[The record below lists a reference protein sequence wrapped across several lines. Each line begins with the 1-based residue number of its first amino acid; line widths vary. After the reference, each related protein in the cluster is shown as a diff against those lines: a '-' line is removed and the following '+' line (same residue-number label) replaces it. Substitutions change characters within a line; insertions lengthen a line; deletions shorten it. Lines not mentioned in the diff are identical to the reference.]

1 MIFEIRNYHFDPAR
15 FEAYK
20 QWGQSE
26 AIPYLERELDLV
38 GFWVST
44 PDPAEVLGRPHDD
57 LGTANVTWIIRW
69 KDREQR
75 NEVMARV
82 FASKEWEDIF
92 SRVPGG
98 LPSYLRIEWRFADAV
113 A

>member
-15 FEAYK
+15 FDAYK
-20 QWGQSE
+20 QWGERE
-26 AIPYLERELDLV
+26 ALPYLEKQLDLV

-44 PDPAEVLGRPHDD
+44 SDPAEIIGREHDD

-69 KDREQR
+69 RDREQR
-75 NEVMARV
+75 NDVMSKV
-82 FASKEWEDIF
+82 FATKEWEDIF

-98 LPSYLRIEWRFADAV
+98 MPSYKRIEWRFADAL

>member
-15 FEAYK
+15 FDDYK
-20 QWGQSE
+20 QWGEQE

-44 PDPAEVLGRPHDD
+44 PDAPEVLGREHDE

-69 KDREQR
+69 ESREQR
-75 NEVMARV
+75 NEVMARI
-82 FASKEWEDIF
+82 FAAKEWEDIF

-98 LPSYLRIEWRFADAV
+98 MPSYRRIEWRFADALV
-113 A
+113 